1 MEKFKKQEMVYVA
14 ELDVHVDLVGVVE
27 NVFGVTRLANL
38 HVLVLSHVL
47 IQNVP
52 IVVFVYI
59 NRKLAKHNAVSQFCE
74 IFVRVKFKDMSVK

>member
-38 HVLVLSHVL
+38 HVHALSHVL
-47 IQNVP
+47 IPTVHT
-52 IVVFVYI
+52 VVFVYTT
-59 NRKLAKHNAVSQFCE
+59 RKLVKHNAVSQLCYICLSSFN
-74 IFVRVKFKDMSVK
+74 I

>member
-38 HVLVLSHVL
+38 HVHALSHVL
-47 IQNVP
+47 IPNVL
-52 IVVFVYI
+52 IVVFVNI
-59 NRKLAKHNAVSQFCE
+59 TRKLAKQNAVSLFC
-74 IFVRVKFKDMSVK
+74 